1 MSDINN
7 NTAWEPLVPVIP
19 DYPGEDW
26 PMWENRFGKL
36 GTPGYEKT
44 TSLFKSFG
52 FLGHANFVTAFY
64 TTYRNEDGLLL
75 GIHGQY
81 YDDSGM
87 RHPLLMIVNPDHR
100 GKGIATQMALHLEQE
115 FIAQEGPK
123 YGFTPEEFAAM
134 PRAER
139 AALVVPDMYNDTIT
153 NSASAGFLNSIVDK
167 FFNE

>member
-1 MSDINN
+1 MSNINN
-7 NTAWEPLVPVIP
+7 NTVWEPLSSTVP

-26 PMWENRFGKL
+26 PIWENKFGKL
-36 GTPGYEKT
+36 GTPGYEKI
-44 TSLFKSFG
+44 TSPISSMGFFGHNSFVDG
-52 FLGHANFVTAFY
+52 IY
-64 TTYRNEDGLLL
+64 TTYRNEDGILLAV
-75 GIHGQY
+75 HGCH
-81 YDDSGM
+81 YDESNI
-87 RHPLLMIVNPDHR
+87 RHPFLMIVNPDYR

-139 AALVVPDMYNDTIT
+139 AALVVPDMYNNTIA
-153 NSASAGFLNSIVDK
+153 NSATAGFLNSIVDK

>member
-1 MSDINN
+1 MSNTNN
-7 NTAWEPLVPVIP
+7 NTDWEPLVPVIP

-26 PMWENRFGKL
+26 PMWEDKFGKL
-36 GTPGYEKT
+36 GTPGYEKIT
-44 TSLFKSFG
+44 RLFSSFG
-52 FLGHANFVTAFY
+52 FLGHANYVTAFY

-75 GIHGQY
+75 GVHGQY
-81 YDDSGM
+81 YDDSGI

-100 GKGIATQMALHLEQE
+100 GKGIATLMALHLEQE

-139 AALVVPDMYNDTIT
+139 AALVVPEMYKDTMT
-153 NSASAGFLNSIVDK
+153 NSAGAGLLNNLVDQFYNK
-167 FFNE
+167 